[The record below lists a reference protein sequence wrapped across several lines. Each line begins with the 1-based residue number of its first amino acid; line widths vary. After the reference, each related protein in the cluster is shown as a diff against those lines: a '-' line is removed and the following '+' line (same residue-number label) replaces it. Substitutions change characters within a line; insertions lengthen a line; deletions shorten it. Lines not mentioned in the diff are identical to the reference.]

1 MLSYRRKYPKM
12 NIVRRLKSQTSFL
25 CPDLMKTGYCQK
37 HEPIGA
43 GTVLIKLENKT
54 FVGWT
59 GKYSGVSRDGY
70 YQDTYETYIY
80 VDHVGKGD
88 VIQSYPVVMEEASG
102 KAPPSSKMFASFW
115 KPAGTNL
122 FQNHDAFEDFIYNIP
137 KDMDLRHE
145 NKLGRPWHNERLV
158 AGSRTLQNG
167 CGSK

>member
-12 NIVRRLKSQTSFL
+12 NIVRDKSQTSFL

-70 YQDTYETYIY
+70 YKMQERTYTLI
-80 VDHVGKGD
+80 
-88 VIQSYPVVMEEASG
+88 M
-102 KAPPSSKMFASFW
+102 
-115 KPAGTNL
+115 L
-122 FQNHDAFEDFIYNIP
+122 
-137 KDMDLRHE
+137 
-145 NKLGRPWHNERLV
+145 ER
-158 AGSRTLQNG
+158 GM
-167 CGSK
+167 